1 MKNSN
6 SIMVGVSSPVMKSAS
21 LSRLHALSPS
31 QATARKLV
39 RKYSLTNNRLLVGQ
53 RRELTALR
61 TSLPNVKAA
70 SDLDVVLAAI
80 AYIEQLQHKVVYLSQ
95 LPPSS
100 QLSSTTSSSSSSNA
114 IHAEGERRLREK
126 MEMVVD
132 EEARRGNKRREE
144 RIDNRKNN
152 TETNNN

>member
-100 QLSSTTSSSSSSNA
+100 QLSSTTSSSTSNV

-126 MEMVVD
+126 MEMVV
-132 EEARRGNKRREE
+132 EEEERRGNKRREE
-144 RIDNRKNN
+144 RMDNRKSN

>member
-1 MKNSN
+1 
-6 SIMVGVSSPVMKSAS
+6 MKSAS

-100 QLSSTTSSSSSSNA
+100 QLSSTTSSSTSNV

-126 MEMVVD
+126 MEMVV
-132 EEARRGNKRREE
+132 EEEERRGNKRREE
-144 RIDNRKNN
+144 RMDNRKNN

>member
-100 QLSSTTSSSSSSNA
+100 QLSSTTSSSNA

-126 MEMVVD
+126 MEMVV
-132 EEARRGNKRREE
+132 EEEERRGNKRREE
-144 RIDNRKNN
+144 RMDNRKNN